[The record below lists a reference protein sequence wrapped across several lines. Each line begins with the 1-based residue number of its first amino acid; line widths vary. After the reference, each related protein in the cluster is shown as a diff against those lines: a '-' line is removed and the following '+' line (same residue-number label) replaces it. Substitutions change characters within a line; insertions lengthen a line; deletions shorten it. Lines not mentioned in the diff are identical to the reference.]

1 MCQVGCSKKS
11 EDDKKKR
18 NKYRSLSLSWVGRWF
33 GIVKRGAS
41 AGRKKGSGHE
51 KGEGVVI
58 VIASSE
64 ILPGTRKAK
73 MTPLE

>member
-18 NKYRSLSLSWVGRWF
+18 NKYRSLSLWVGRWF

-58 VIASSE
+58 ARLKYCPE
-64 ILPGTRKAK
+64 PGRQK
-73 MTPLE
+73 